1 MRGRPFE
8 PSYRVTP
15 SSDRNIAGLLTVP
28 HNHPSTPGT
37 HPGEE
42 GELMKQ
48 NEADKPQHS
57 KRYRV
62 IYADPPWDIAQ
73 KGARGASQHYD
84 VMSLARIKAMP
95 IRDLAD
101 DNSTLLLWVTNAAL
115 PAGLEVMEAWGFRY
129 ITNVVWD
136 KYYMGLGSYF
146 RGSHEILLH
155 GVRGK
160 APFKFHGQRSTLL
173 FPRQDHSRKPEEMIP
188 LIERVLDGPYLELF
202 ARQRPNSHKDWSIW
216 GNEVDSDITI
226 PGYPVPSD
234 FARQSTVNGDQE
246 V

>member
-1 MRGRPFE
+1 
-8 PSYRVTP
+8 
-15 SSDRNIAGLLTVP
+15 
-28 HNHPSTPGT
+28 
-37 HPGEE
+37 
-42 GELMKQ
+42 MKQ
-48 NEADKPQHS
+48 NEQQNRVNMKL
-57 KRYRV
+57 YRV
-62 IYADPPWDIAQ
+62 AYADPPWSHAQ
-73 KGARGASQHYD
+73 AGARGAVRHYD
-84 VMSLARIKAMP
+84 LMSTEDIMAMP
-95 IRDLAD
+95 IADLMEPD
-101 DNSTLLLWVTNAAL
+101 STLLLWTTNAAL
-115 PAGLEVMEAWGFRY
+115 PDALRVMEAWGFTY
-129 ITNVVWD
+129 KTNAVWD
-136 KYYMGLGSYF
+136 KYYMGLGNYF

-234 FARQSTVNGDQE
+234 FARQSTVNGDRE
-246 V
+246 G